1 MSKALPEGPLA
12 FVHGDDDFAVAQ
24 RARQIYHGWCEAEGG
39 EDNEIIEAHSANA
52 GEAVRALGR
61 LHEAID
67 TLPFFG
73 GGKDFGGE
81 GGNGVLI
88 RAGHPVDQVI
98 GFIGAG
104 GREQAFAQSAP
115 GAVAVK
121 VKHHR
126 FQGAQADFKPTSFI
140 A

>member
-12 FVHGDDDFAVAQ
+12 FVQGDDDFAVAQ

-52 GEAVRALGR
+52 GEAVKALGR

-73 GGKDFGGE
+73 GGKVCLVQGLQFP
-81 GGNGVLI
+81 
-88 RAGHPVDQVI
+88 R
-98 GFIGAG
+98 
-104 GREQAFAQSAP
+104 GRP
-115 GAVAVK
+115 DC
-121 VKHHR
+121 
-126 FQGAQADFKPTSFI
+126 QGQ
-140 A
+140 

>member
-52 GEAVRALGR
+52 GEAVKALGR

-67 TLPFFG
+67 TLPFLAAAKWSG
-73 GGKDFGGE
+73 S
-81 GGNGVLI
+81 
-88 RAGHPVDQVI
+88 RTVI
-98 GFIGAG
+98 FSGTTGLL
-104 GREQAFAQSAP
+104 RPMMSVP
-115 GAVAVK
+115 
-121 VKHHR
+121 
-126 FQGAQADFKPTSFI
+126 D
-140 A
+140 

>member
-52 GEAVRALGR
+52 GEAVKALGR

-73 GGKDFGGE
+73 GGK
-81 GGNGVLI
+81 V
-88 RAGHPVDQVI
+88 VW
-98 GFIGAG
+98 
-104 GREQAFAQSAP
+104 
-115 GAVAVK
+115 
-121 VKHHR
+121 
-126 FQGAQADFKPTSFI
+126 FKDCNFLGDDRTAKANDVSSGLEL
-140 A
+140 